1 MDTAKGIV
9 VTTDNVASVREFG
22 YPLHESIRPVLDGYM
37 ETVYPKGLKEPYLML
52 VNEEGLLMKKP
63 LNVIGSIL
71 YETHQHGHPIV
82 GNIVLMKFG
91 YRNGEPDI
99 IGLTDEEANELMN
112 QIIQLV
118 IQKEEA

>member
-37 ETVYPKGLKEPYLML
+37 ETVYPKGLAEPYLML
-52 VNEEGLLMKKP
+52 VNEEGLLMQKP
-63 LNVIGSIL
+63 LNLIGSIL
-71 YETHQHGHPIV
+71 YESHKHGHPIV

-99 IGLTDEEANELMN
+99 VGLTDDEADALLN
-112 QIIQLV
+112 QIIQLFT
-118 IQKEEA
+118 QKEEV

>member
-9 VTTDNVASVREFG
+9 VTTDNVVSIREFG
-22 YPLHESIRPVLDGYM
+22 YPLHESIRPVLDGCM

-52 VNEEGLLMKKP
+52 VNEEGLQMKKP
-63 LNVIGSIL
+63 LNIIGSIL
-71 YETHQHGHPIV
+71 YETHKHGHPIV

-99 IGLTDEEANELMN
+99 ISLTDEEANELMN

-118 IQKEEA
+118 TQKEEA